1 MSLARQNYLEECEAG
16 VNKHINTEL
25 NASYIYSSMA
35 FHFERDD
42 VALPGFFKF
51 FKKLSDRGRERAEK
65 FMKYQTKRG
74 GRIILQDVKKPDHD
88 EWGSGLDAMT
98 TALKLEKNIN
108 QALLDLHK
116 LAETKYDTHLDEFV
130 EEEFLEEQVD
140 SIKLIASYVTQ
151 LTKAGPGL
159 GEYLFDK
166 ETLQESS

>member
-74 GRIILQDVKKPDHD
+74 GRIILQDVK
-88 EWGSGLDAMT
+88 
-98 TALKLEKNIN
+98 
-108 QALLDLHK
+108 
-116 LAETKYDTHLDEFV
+116 LDEFV